1 MDKVEIYQDEKGEY
15 RWRRK
20 SPNGEPVSTS
30 GEGYVS
36 HEYIKGRA
44 AQLNPGCLI
53 IDLVYGGEEEGANG

>member
-1 MDKVEIYQDEKGEY
+1 MDKVEIYKDDKGEF

-20 SPNGEPVSTS
+20 SPNGEPVSSS

-53 IDLVYGGEEEGANG
+53 VDLVMEAEEEGASE